1 MWLVIKYK
9 TNQFNFLINNLK
21 EAIGE
26 IPEMCIPK
34 IKSRKKKYSK
44 KNSDLFL
51 LEDYLICYHKKFS
64 ENSTLFQLKYLKGL
78 KYYLDGFQNQQTE
91 IQKFVNYCKH
101 YEKNGYIS
109 QEFFN
114 NINFEKGKFISG
126 PFASLVF
133 NILER
138 NKNKLKVLVGNFKTT
153 INLNKDCLYL
163 PI

>member
-9 TNQFNFLINNLK
+9 TNQINFLINNLK
-21 EAIGE
+21 ETIGE
-26 IPEMCIPK
+26 LPEMCIPK
-34 IKSRKKKYSK
+34 IKSRNQNSK

-78 KYYLDGFQNQQTE
+78 KYYLDGFQNQQLE
-91 IQKFVNYCKH
+91 IQKFVKYCRN

-114 NINFEKGKFISG
+114 N
-126 PFASLVF
+126 
-133 NILER
+133 
-138 NKNKLKVLVGNFKTT
+138 T
-153 INLNKDCLYL
+153 
-163 PI
+163 

>member
-9 TNQFNFLINNLK
+9 TNQINFLINNLK
-21 EAIGE
+21 ETIGE
-26 IPEMCIPK
+26 LPEMCIPK
-34 IKSRKKKYSK
+34 IKSRNQNSK

-78 KYYLDGFQNQQTE
+78 KYYLDGFQNQQLE
-91 IQKFVNYCKH
+91 IQKFVKYCRN

-114 NINFEKGKFISG
+114 NTNFERGKFISG
-126 PFASLVF
+126 PFANLVF

-138 NKNKLKVLVGNFKTT
+138 NKKKLKVLVGNFKTT

>member
-9 TNQFNFLINNLK
+9 TNQINFLINNLQ
-21 EAIGE
+21 ETIGE
-26 IPEMCIPK
+26 LPEMCIPK
-34 IKSRKKKYSK
+34 IKSRNKNSK

-64 ENSTLFQLKYLKGL
+64 ENSTLIQLKYLKGL
-78 KYYLDGFQNQQTE
+78 KYYLDGFQNQQLQ
-91 IQKFVNYCKH
+91 IQKFVKYCRN

-114 NINFEKGKFISG
+114 NINFERGKFISG
-126 PFASLVF
+126 PFTNLVF

-138 NKNKLKVLVGNFKTT
+138 NKKKLKVLVGNFKTT
-153 INLNKDCLYL
+153 INLSKDCLYL